1 MSDTPLVLVI
11 EDDLQTRRFL
21 RPVLRNRGY
30 RTAEASTGRMGL
42 DEAADRRPEIILLDL
57 GLPDIDGV
65 EVIRKLREW
74 SFIPIIVLSVRDRE
88 DEKIEALDAGADD
101 YLTKPFGAG
110 ELLARMRV
118 AFRHVL
124 RAGGGPPQGSPV
136 VASGDLVIDF
146 VNRNVTV
153 AGEAVHL
160 TPTEYELLAV
170 LLRSPGKVITHRAL
184 LKEVWGNAY
193 ADHVEYLRVYMAQ
206 LRRKLEPD
214 QARPRYLVTEPGVGY
229 RIRVE

>member
-1 MSDTPLVLVI
+1 MTTSPLVLVI
-11 EDDLQTRRFL
+11 EDEPQTRRFL
-21 RPVLRNRGY
+21 RPVLKNRGF
-30 RTAEASTGRMGL
+30 RLIEASTGRMGL
-42 DEAADRRPEIILLDL
+42 EEAAAKRPEIILLDL

-65 EVIRKLREW
+65 EVTRKLREW
-74 SFIPIIVLSVRDRE
+74 SFVPIIVLSVRDRE
-88 DEKIEALDAGADD
+88 EEKIEALDAGADD

-118 AFRHVL
+118 AQRHVL
-124 RAGGGPPQGSPV
+124 RAGPGAPQAAPLVS
-136 VASGDLVIDF
+136 SGDLRIDL
-146 VNRNVTV
+146 VNRIVTV
-153 AGEAVHL
+153 AGEDVHL

-214 QARPRYLVTEPGVGY
+214 QARPRHIITEPGVGY
-229 RIRVE
+229 RIRLD